1 MKNVSSLFKLCF
13 MLKMPFH
20 VMHSKCAPFEEATS
34 LLGKVRSAS
43 QRQLKTFLYEIG
55 VNDYFTTGG

>member
-1 MKNVSSLFKLCF
+1 